1 MEVAQ
6 EKLAKKIYRIAPS
19 GRIDTYTVPDL
30 ESVIEAHLDAKRT
43 RLIIDLAVVTYISS
57 SGLRALLSA
66 QRRAR
71 GARGDVVLCNMAPRI
86 REIFEIV
93 GFLSLFVVSASVKEA
108 TEAFATRMSK
118 K

>member
-6 EKLAKKIYRIAPS
+6 EKLARKIYRIAPS
-19 GRIDTYTVPDL
+19 GRVDTYTVPDL
-30 ESVIEAHLDAKRT
+30 ESVINAHLGAKRT
-43 RLIIDLAVVTYISS
+43 RLVIDLSVVTYVSS

-71 GARGDVVLCNMAPRI
+71 GAGGDVVLCNMSPRI

-93 GFLSLFVVSASVKEA
+93 GFLNLFVVSASVKEA
-108 TEAFATRMSK
+108 TGAFATGRSK